1 MTQTFNIVVLG
12 NQVAELLAWVDQ
24 YPGAG
29 DGIRTTEMLWTSGG
43 MGGNLAHAVARLG
56 GSVALVSALGDDFLS
71 DSQLSE
77 LAQAGVNSDFIFR
90 RPNTNSPITV
100 LMVDHQ
106 LQRAGLVID
115 IQQGKEVQAEEIT
128 DDLLRSGEVFF
139 TDMVPVNAAID
150 AANRCKMMGIPVAF
164 DMQMASE
171 HVNVDKHNENID
183 QMYQLCDIFFSDSEN
198 FCLWQNADYIEMAIA
213 SVQRERP
220 DLLLV
225 ITMGEAGSVIVD
237 GESRI
242 NIPAFKVQVVDTIGA
257 GDAYHGAFL
266 LTYHGLN
273 WDLQSAGFFA
283 SAAAALSCRA
293 AGARNAL
300 PTMDEVISFLN
311 CQGVYLKV

>member
-1 MTQTFNIVVLG
+1 MTLSFNIVVLG

-56 GSVALVSALGDDFLS
+56 GSVALISALGDDFLS
-71 DSQLSE
+71 DLQITE
-77 LAQAGVNSDFIFR
+77 LAQAGVNTDYVFR
-90 RPNTNSPITV
+90 RTSTNSPVTV
-100 LMVDHQ
+100 LMVNHQ

-115 IQQGKEVQAEEIT
+115 IQQGKEVQPEEIS
-128 DDLLRSGEVFF
+128 DELLRSSEVFF

-150 AANRCKMMGIPVAF
+150 AAKRCKKIGIPVAF

-171 HVNVDKHNENID
+171 HVNVDRHNENID
-183 QMYQLCDIFFSDSEN
+183 QMYQLCDIFISDAEN
-198 FCLWQNADYIEMAIA
+198 FCLWRNEQQIEMAVA
-213 SVQRERP
+213 SVQRERS
-220 DLLLV
+220 DLLLA
-225 ITMGEAGSVIVD
+225 ITMGKEGSVIVN
-237 GESRI
+237 GEFRI
-242 NIPAFKVQVVDTIGA
+242 DIPAFKVRVVDTIGA

-266 LTYHGLN
+266 LAYHGLN

-283 SAAAALSCRA
+283 SATAALSCRA

-300 PTMDEVISFLN
+300 PTMDEVLSFLN
-311 CQGVYLKV
+311 RQGVYLKV